1 VQQQQQQ
8 SRKEGSL
15 MCTNSE
21 KIVESALFLLIREE
35 LGVGF

>member
-1 VQQQQQQ
+1 VQQQQ

-21 KIVESALFLLIREE
+21 EIVENALFLLTREE